1 MSLDH
6 HSLTLFPL
14 ATSVPVPVAVHFSY
28 ADFYFLLVIY
38 KL

>member
-1 MSLDH
+1 MSIDY
-6 HSLTLFPL
+6 HSLTLFSL
-14 ATSVPVPVAVHFSY
+14 ATSVTVPVAVYFSY